1 MELGQKPE
9 EEEFGRSHGGICV
22 KWILTNE
29 SAGHSSSVAVLA
41 RGRLRKEAGWMF
53 KVRFGNRVN
62 SRPIWATRFAVWK
75 AGQKQHHRD
84 EIQREHKKCVDVNFV
99 FWFCGLS

>member
-9 EEEFGRSHGGICV
+9 EEGSGRSHGGICV

-29 SAGHSSSVAVLA
+29 SAGHSGSVAVLA
-41 RGRLRKEAGWMF
+41 CGRLRKEAGWMF

-62 SRPIWATRFAVWK
+62 SRPIWATRFAMWK
-75 AGQKQHHRD
+75 KQHHRD

-99 FWFCGLS
+99 FWFCGL